1 MVTHLTLLEIWHEIE
16 IAAVIGVGSWVML
29 FPVKTFVKKVVGAW
43 NEQENLLKDMKE
55 ELVTQRTNCLKTLQ
69 EQGKTQIETLVKVA
83 GTLDSMHTQQS
94 EMNGFIKGLAESRRA

>member
-1 MVTHLTLLEIWHEIE
+1 
-16 IAAVIGVGSWVML
+16 ML